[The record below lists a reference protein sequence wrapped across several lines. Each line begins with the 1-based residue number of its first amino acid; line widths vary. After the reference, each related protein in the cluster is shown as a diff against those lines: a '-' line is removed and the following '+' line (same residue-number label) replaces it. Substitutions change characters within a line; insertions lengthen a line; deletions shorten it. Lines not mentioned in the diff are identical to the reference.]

1 MAYTHI
7 EDQLVKAIDFIER
20 LESTCTDKESVEK
33 IREFM
38 LKNGYWENSI
48 THEDRRLNREVS

>member
-20 LESTCTDKESVEK
+20 LESTCTDKQSVEK

-38 LKNGYWENSI
+38 LKNGYWENNI

>member
-20 LESTCTDKESVEK
+20 LESTCTDKQSVEK
-33 IREFM
+33 IKEFM
-38 LKNGYWENSI
+38 LKNGYWENNI